1 MFTIPFCKALF
12 QSWMDREPTFLE
24 GHEAPADL
32 MVISSSS
39 EDEAPPLAN
48 ELVVV
53 IPDEEMQP

>member
-1 MFTIPFCKALF
+1 
-12 QSWMDREPTFLE
+12 MDREPTFLE